1 MWFSS
6 ALMYSFALPSA
17 QVRED
22 GIAMKKM
29 DALKLKIEEERVKL
43 DQLIRERKVEESY
56 RQSLVLDGLVE
67 EYIGLMKQ

>member
-1 MWFSS
+1 
-6 ALMYSFALPSA
+6 MYSSALPSA

-29 DALKLKIEEERVKL
+29 EALKLKIEEERVKL

-67 EYIGLMKQ
+67 EYIGLTNNR

>member
-1 MWFSS
+1 
-6 ALMYSFALPSA
+6 
-17 QVRED
+17 
-22 GIAMKKM
+22 MKKM

>member
-1 MWFSS
+1 
-6 ALMYSFALPSA
+6 MYSYALPSA

-29 DALKLKIEEERVKL
+29 EALKLKIEEERVKL

-67 EYIGLMKQ
+67 EYIGLTNNR